1 LNNPTGGLLF
11 VNEMAR
17 TLDPEAHSLRRDAYT
32 DAAQRLIQTKGYEQL
47 SIQEVIDAI
56 GASKGAFYH
65 YFGSKESLLEAV
77 IERMADAAIALMV
90 PIVDDPELA
99 AIQKLQLV
107 FSTLAAWKG
116 ERKEFFVELLQVW
129 MSAPNSVVREH
140 FRREAA
146 TRITPL
152 LTAIIQQGMV
162 EGDFT
167 ATSSD
172 GAAAVLIALL
182 LGANEVATQLFLA
195 RRDGSVTFDEVVVRL
210 AAFTEAYERVLGLP
224 AGSWVMLDEDTLHL
238 WFD

>member
-1 LNNPTGGLLF
+1 
-11 VNEMAR
+11 MAR

-47 SIQEVIDAI
+47 SIQEVIDEL
-56 GASKGAFYH
+56 GTSKGAFYH

-77 IERMADAAIALMV
+77 IERMTDAALALIW
-90 PIVDDPELA
+90 PIVDDPKLA
-99 AIQKLQLV
+99 AIEKLQLV
-107 FSTLAAWKG
+107 FSTAAAWKG

-146 TRITPL
+146 DRITPL
-152 LTAIIQQGMV
+152 LTTIIHQGMV
-162 EGDFT
+162 EGTFT
-167 ATSSD
+167 PTSSD
-172 GAAAVLIALL
+172 GAAAVLISML
-182 LGANEVATQLFLA
+182 LGANDVASHLFLA
-195 RRDGSVTFDEVVVRL
+195 RQAGTVTFDEVVVRL

-224 AGSWVMLDEDTLHL
+224 VGSWVMLDDETLHL

>member
-1 LNNPTGGLLF
+1 
-11 VNEMAR
+11 MAR

-47 SIQEVIDAI
+47 SIQEVIDEL
-56 GASKGAFYH
+56 GTSKGAFYH

-77 IERMADAAIALMV
+77 IERMTDAALALIG
-90 PIVDDPELA
+90 PIVADPELP
-99 AIQKLQLV
+99 AIEKLQLV
-107 FSTLAAWKG
+107 FSTAAAWKG

-140 FRREAA
+140 FRREA
-146 TRITPL
+146 TVRITPL
-152 LTAIIQQGMV
+152 LTTIIHQGMV
-162 EGDFT
+162 EGVFT
-167 ATSSD
+167 PTSSD
-172 GAAAVLIALL
+172 GAAAVLISML

-195 RRDGSVTFDEVVVRL
+195 RRAGTVTFDEVVVRL

-224 AGSWVMLDEDTLHL
+224 AGSWVMLDDQTLHL

>member
-1 LNNPTGGLLF
+1 
-11 VNEMAR
+11 MAR
-17 TLDPEAHSLRRDAYT
+17 TLDPEAHSLRRDAFT
-32 DAAQRLIQTKGYEQL
+32 DAAQRLIQTQGYEQFSL
-47 SIQEVIDAI
+47 QDVIDDV

-65 YFGSKESLLEAV
+65 YFSSKETLLEAV
-77 IERMADAAIALMV
+77 IERMADAAIAMMV
-90 PIVDDPELA
+90 PIVEDPAHA
-99 AIQKLQLV
+99 AIDKLQLV
-107 FSTLAAWKG
+107 FSTLATWKG

-152 LTAIIQQGMV
+152 LTAIIHQGMV

-172 GAAAVLIALL
+172 GAAAVLVALL

-195 RRDGSVTFDEVVVRL
+195 RRDGTVSFEEVVVRL
-210 AAFTEAYERVLGLP
+210 GAFTEAYERVLGLP
-224 AGSWVMLDEDTLHL
+224 AGSWVMLDDATLHL